1 MNIVTRDS
9 GRGGESRHDTRV
21 RLSDLQEIK
30 AQLNGMSDFPSS
42 NANRNHCHQFYGIII
57 FIFPVETLLALQIHV
72 IMEQV

>member
-42 NANRNHCHQFYGIII
+42 NANRN
-57 FIFPVETLLALQIHV
+57 L
-72 IMEQV
+72 